1 MFDAC
6 GREHGALWVSES
18 SRICVA
24 YFQLMHLFQFAILAY
39 FQVCIY
45 VRYWCCHLWE
55 FCLMDGHQMPPIVQ
69 MTFTK
74 KSISAVI
81 NNSANEMISAVYL
94 KNRRKQMVYSQ
105 DNPNQCSLGNPP
117 GVEFIG
123 KSSWGLKF
131 CVEKLKKKTPRSP
144 HWEVPLRQMLCLRS
158 PAYILGNL

>member
-1 MFDAC
+1 MLV
-6 GREHGALWVSES
+6 GGSMEHSGFLNLAAYVLHISNWCTFFNLQFLHISRFAFMQDIDVVTFKISVS
-18 SRICVA
+18 
-24 YFQLMHLFQFAILAY
+24 
-39 FQVCIY
+39 
-45 VRYWCCHLWE
+45 W
-55 FCLMDGHQMPPIVQ
+55 MDIRWMPSIVQ

-94 KNRRKQMVYSQ
+94 ENRRKQRVYCQ
-105 DNPNQCSLGNPP
+105 DNPNQCSLGNPQ

-144 HWEVPLRQMLCLRS
+144 HWEVPLCQMLCLRS
-158 PAYILGNL
+158 PAHILGNN